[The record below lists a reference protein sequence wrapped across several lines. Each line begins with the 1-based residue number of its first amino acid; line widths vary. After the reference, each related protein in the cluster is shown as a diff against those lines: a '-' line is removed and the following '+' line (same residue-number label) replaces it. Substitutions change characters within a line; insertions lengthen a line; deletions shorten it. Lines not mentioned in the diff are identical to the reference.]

1 MSIFLI
7 LLAAG
12 ESKRLKSS
20 VPKPYITVNKK
31 KLLEHALNSFRN
43 FRAIKK
49 TVIVYN
55 KKHKKHLNKLNLKN
69 ILKITGG
76 KTRQESTF
84 GALNKI
90 KKMNCKK
97 VLIHDAAR
105 PFPSK
110 KIINEI
116 IKKLRTNHAVVPIIK
131 VIDATKRVKKKII
144 FKNIK
149 RNSLRFSQ
157 TPQGFTFKKIYEKH
171 KKNINTLFDD
181 DSALFTDDGEK
192 VVSING
198 SKTNLK
204 ITDKEDLDIFKSLT
218 KGKNYSGIGF
228 DVHRLVIGKK
238 LYLGGIKIPFVLG
251 LKGHSDA
258 DPVLHAL
265 IDSLLGA
272 CRLGDIGKLFSD
284 KNNKYKN
291 IRSTFLLRK
300 IIELIKSKNFSI
312 NNIDIN
318 IIAQKPKV
326 KKYSKKMIQ
335 KISSLCEINPNEIN
349 NNIDVVI
356 DAKVPGAN
364 LIYPIPKKV
373 TNNKFI
379 LLIIFGYRGYN
390 LRCYRISFSN

>member
-1 MSIFLI
+1 MNIFLI

-12 ESKRLKSS
+12 ESKRLKFT
-20 VPKPYITVNKK
+20 VPKPYITVNNK
-31 KLLEHALNSFRN
+31 KLLEHALNSFRD

-69 ILKITGG
+69 TLKIAGG

-84 GALNKI
+84 RALKKI

-97 VLIHDAAR
+97 ILIHDAAR

-110 KIINEI
+110 KIIDEI
-116 IKKLRTNHAVVPIIK
+116 IKKLKTNHAVVPIIK
-131 VIDATKRVKKKII
+131 VNDATKRVENKII

-149 RNSLRFSQ
+149 RNSLRLSQ

-171 KKNINTLFDD
+171 KKNMNTSIDD

-204 ITDKEDLDIFKSLT
+204 ITDKEDLSIFNSLI
-218 KGKNYSGIGF
+218 KGKSYSGIGF
-228 DVHRLVIGKK
+228 DVHRLVKGRK

-272 CRLGDIGKLFSD
+272 CRLGDIGKLFSN
-284 KNNKYKN
+284 KNKKYKN
-291 IRSTFLLRK
+291 IRSTILLGK
-300 IIELIKSKNFSI
+300 VVELIKSKNFSI

-318 IIAQKPKV
+318 IIAQKPKI

-335 KISSLCEINPNEIN
+335 TISRLCEINPNEIN
-349 NNIDVVI
+349 IKGKTTEKLGLIGKVKAIASEVI
-356 DAKVPGAN
+356 TS
-364 LIYPIPKKV
+364 V
-373 TNNKFI
+373 TK
-379 LLIIFGYRGYN
+379 YD
-390 LRCYRISFSN
+390 

>member
-20 VPKPYITVNKK
+20 VPKPYITVNNK
-31 KLLEHALNSFRN
+31 KLLEHALNSFRD

-55 KKHKKHLNKLNLKN
+55 KNHKKHLNKLNPKN
-69 ILKITGG
+69 ALKISGG

-84 GALNKI
+84 EALKKI

-131 VIDATKRVKKKII
+131 VNDATKRVNKKII

-149 RNSLRFSQ
+149 RKSLRFSQ

-171 KKNINTLFDD
+171 KKNINTSVDD

-192 VVSING
+192 VISING

-204 ITDKEDLDIFKSLT
+204 ITDKEDLNIFKSLI
-218 KGKNYSGIGF
+218 KGKSYSGIGF
-228 DVHRLVIGKK
+228 DVHRLVKGRK

-251 LKGHSDA
+251 LKGHSDG
-258 DPVLHAL
+258 DSVLHAL

-284 KNNKYKN
+284 KNKKYKN
-291 IRSTFLLRK
+291 IRSTVLLRK
-300 IIELIKSKNFSI
+300 VIELIKSKNFSI

-318 IIAQKPKV
+318 IIAQKPKI

-335 KISSLCEINPNEIN
+335 TISKLCGINPNEIN
-349 NNIDVVI
+349 IKGKTTEKLGLIGKGKAIASEVI
-356 DAKVPGAN
+356 TS
-364 LIYPIPKKV
+364 V
-373 TNNKFI
+373 TK
-379 LLIIFGYRGYN
+379 YD
-390 LRCYRISFSN
+390 

>member
-20 VPKPYITVNKK
+20 VPKPYITVNNK
-31 KLLEHALNSFRN
+31 KLLEHALNSFQD

-55 KKHKKHLNKLNLKN
+55 KKHKKHLNKLNPKN
-69 ILKITGG
+69 TLKIAGG

-84 GALNKI
+84 KALKKI

-131 VIDATKRVKKKII
+131 VNDATKRVEKKII

-171 KKNINTLFDD
+171 KKNMNTSVDD
-181 DSALFTDDGEK
+181 DSALFTEEGEK
-192 VVSING
+192 VVAING

-204 ITDKEDLDIFKSLT
+204 ITDKQDLDIFKSLI
-218 KGKNYSGIGF
+218 KGKSYSGIGF
-228 DVHRLVIGKK
+228 DVHRLVKGRK

-284 KNNKYKN
+284 KNKKYKN
-291 IRSTFLLRK
+291 IRSTILLRK
-300 IIELIKSKNFSI
+300 VIELIKSKNFSI

-318 IIAQKPKV
+318 IIAQKPKI

-335 KISSLCEINPNEIN
+335 TISKLCEINPKQIN
-349 NNIDVVI
+349 IKGKTTEKLGLIGKEKAIASEVISSLTKIDE
-356 DAKVPGAN
+356 
-364 LIYPIPKKV
+364 
-373 TNNKFI
+373 
-379 LLIIFGYRGYN
+379 
-390 LRCYRISFSN
+390 

>member
-20 VPKPYITVNKK
+20 VPKPYITVNNK
-31 KLLEHALNSFRN
+31 KLLEHALNSFRD
-43 FRAIKK
+43 FRPIKK

-55 KKHKKHLNKLNLKN
+55 KKHKKHLNKLNLKYT
-69 ILKITGG
+69 LKIAGG

-84 GALNKI
+84 KALKKI

-105 PFPSK
+105 PSPPKTLINKLLYKLK
-110 KIINEI
+110 K
-116 IKKLRTNHAVVPIIK
+116 NHAVIP
-131 VIDATKRVKKKII
+131 VISVNDAVKRVKENVI
-144 FKNIK
+144 FKNIR

-157 TPQGFTFKKIYEKH
+157 TPQGFTFEKIYEKH
-171 KKNINTLFDD
+171 KKNINSTLDD
-181 DSALFTDDGEK
+181 DSALFTKDEDK
-192 VVSING
+192 VVTING

-204 ITDKEDLDIFKSLT
+204 ITDKEDLDIFKSLI

-228 DVHRLVIGKK
+228 DVHRLVKERK
-238 LYLGGIKIPFVLG
+238 LYLGGIKIPFILG

-284 KNNKYKN
+284 KNKKYKN
-291 IRSTFLLRK
+291 IRSTILLK
-300 IIELIKSKNFSI
+300 KVIDLIYSKNFSI

-318 IIAQKPKV
+318 IVTQKPKI
-326 KKYSKKMIQ
+326 KKYSKKMID
-335 KISSLCEINPNEIN
+335 KISKICKINSNQINIKGKTSEKLGLIGKEKAIACEVITSLIKYDE
-349 NNIDVVI
+349 
-356 DAKVPGAN
+356 
-364 LIYPIPKKV
+364 
-373 TNNKFI
+373 
-379 LLIIFGYRGYN
+379 
-390 LRCYRISFSN
+390 